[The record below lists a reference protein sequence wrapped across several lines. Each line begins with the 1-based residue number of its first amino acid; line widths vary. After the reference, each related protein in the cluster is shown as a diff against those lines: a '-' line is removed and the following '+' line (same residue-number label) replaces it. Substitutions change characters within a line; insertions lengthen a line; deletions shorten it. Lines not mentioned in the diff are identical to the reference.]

1 VISDATMSRF
11 MERRDMKERP
21 HGFRSSL
28 RTWLA
33 EATDAPH
40 EVAETVLQHVA
51 GTSVQLAY
59 RRTDFLDQRRILM
72 ERWAQL
78 CIGASGQVVR
88 LSQK

>member
-1 VISDATMSRF
+1 MT
-11 MERRDMKERP
+11 ERP

-59 RRTDFLDQRRILM
+59 RRTDYLEQRRVLM
-72 ERWAQL
+72 ERWGQL
-78 CIGASGQVVR
+78 VSGQSAGKVVHIAR
-88 LSQK
+88 